1 LCAACAAFDCKS
13 RAERDVALD
22 HDVSAS
28 LAVAF
33 ARSVDVDASSFG
45 ARDAEGDDD
54 GVDFDG
60 LRADALYA
68 RASATSNVD
77 EATAMRCDRFIII
90 IIDAS
95 ASAVRDGARRAHAGN
110 IPRRVRACVRGAARV
125 MRWFARR
132 CAGMN
137 ARERCKVTLDRD

>member
-1 LCAACAAFDCKS
+1 MCAACAAFDCKS

-54 GVDFDG
+54 GVDFEG

-77 EATAMRCDRFIII
+77 EATAMRCDRIII

-110 IPRRVRACVRGAARV
+110 IPRRVRACVRARRGAARA

-132 CAGMN
+132 CAGTR
-137 ARERCKVTLDRD
+137 ARAEK